1 MKKIILPITFIL
13 ITVSVVQA
21 QESKFKALFIY
32 KFSEYITWP
41 SGGSQVTIGV
51 LGDTPVYNELAKI
64 AQSKSDLS
72 IIKLSSL
79 SKLSECQIIYLPG
92 NRSKSASSIQSQIGS
107 RSILLVADDKSTTGE
122 GSDIGFFLQ
131 GGKLRFL
138 IHESGIRKKRMIP
151 NSKLLA
157 LGQTI

>member
-1 MKKIILPITFIL
+1 MRKIIISIIVIL
-13 ITVSVVQA
+13 MVASLAHA

-32 KFSEYITWP
+32 KFSQYITWP
-41 SGGSQVTIGV
+41 SGGNQVTIGV
-51 LGDTPVYNELAKI
+51 LGDSPVYNELAKI

-72 IIKLSSL
+72 IMKLSSL
-79 SKLSECQIIYLPG
+79 NKLSQCQIIYLPG
-92 NRSKSASSIQSQIGS
+92 SRSKSAASIQSQIGS
-107 RSILLVADDKSTTGE
+107 KSILLVADDKSTTGN

-138 IHESGIRKKRMIP
+138 IHERGIRKKRMIP

-157 LGQTI
+157 LGKTI